1 MICFPAVCR
10 SMRHRPEIPVHYAWI
25 IVLAGFLT
33 LFACLGLARFAYG
46 MLLPGMRTGLGF
58 GYDLMGLISTGN
70 FVGYLV
76 AVALVPRL
84 IRQFRPR
91 ATIAAG
97 LSLIAACMLAIGGS
111 QQFAVILGLYVLV
124 GFGSGLANI
133 PAMVLVS
140 HWFRRARRGRAAGLM
155 IAGNGS
161 AIMFAGFLIPLLN
174 QSFGEDGWRVGWLTL
189 GGIAA
194 AISLLAAWLMRNDP
208 AELGLEPVGQVEEAA
223 GEEVIAANTSGN
235 GRLLIHLGILY
246 LVFGATYMVYGTFI
260 VASMV
265 EEYGLSEATA
275 GFYWSWVGFLSIFS
289 GVGFGSLSDR
299 IGRKGGLALVFAIQ
313 TCAYL
318 LAGSGLGEPA
328 LVVSI
333 LLYGSSAFA
342 IPTIMTAAVGDY
354 FSLQRAAQ
362 VFSLVTFF
370 FAAGQTL
377 GPGGAGILADASGSF
392 GPAYLAAAGL
402 TSLAVVLAFFLP
414 ASRAA

>member
-1 MICFPAVCR
+1 
-10 SMRHRPEIPVHYAWI
+10 MRQPSENSVHYAWV

-46 MLLPGMRTGLGF
+46 MLLPGMRAGLGF
-58 GYDLMGLISTGN
+58 GYDRMGLISTGN
-70 FVGYLV
+70 FVGYLA

-84 IRQFRPR
+84 LRQFRPR
-91 ATIAAG
+91 LTIAVG
-97 LSLIAACMLAIGGS
+97 LVLIAGCMLAIGCS
-111 QQFAVILGLYVLV
+111 DQFGVIFGLYLLV

-174 QSFGEDGWRVGWLTL
+174 QNFGVDGWRAGWLTL
-189 GGIAA
+189 GGMVAG
-194 AISLLAAWLMRNDP
+194 ISLLAAWLMRNDP
-208 AELGLEPVGQVEEAA
+208 AELGLEPVGQIEVVAGDGVPAA
-223 GEEVIAANTSGN
+223 EPAGN
-235 GRLLIHLGILY
+235 GRLLIHLGVLY
-246 LVFGATYMVYGTFI
+246 LIFGATYMVYGTFI

-275 GFYWSWVGFLSIFS
+275 GFYWSWVGLLSIFS
-289 GVGFGSLSDR
+289 GIGFGTLSDR
-299 IGRKGGLALVFAIQ
+299 IGRKAGLALVFGIQ

-318 LAGSGLGEPA
+318 LAGSGLGEAA

-333 LLYGSSAFA
+333 ILYGASAFA
-342 IPTIMTAAVGDY
+342 IPTIMTATVGDY

-377 GPGGAGILADASGSF
+377 GPGGAGFLTDASGSF

-402 TSLAVVLAFFLP
+402 TGMAVLLALFLP
-414 ASRAA
+414 TTRTVR